1 MNRDD
6 KIIHIALYED
16 ILKPIYTDKPI
27 APIIYQVIKMGKLKQ
42 FAIYL
47 DPDCP
52 FSGSEIKT
60 ELNDFFQWLW
70 DTTRSFEK
78 YEKANPTKAKRVKE
92 ILAFFG

>member
-1 MNRDD
+1 MTRQHVLG
-6 KIIHIALYED
+6 IIMP
-16 ILKPIYTDKPI
+16 KK
-27 APIIYQVIKMGKLKQ
+27 KQ

-70 DTTRSFEK
+70 DTTKSFEK
-78 YEKANPTKAKRVKE
+78 YEKAVPTKAKRVKE
-92 ILAFFG
+92 MLKYFG